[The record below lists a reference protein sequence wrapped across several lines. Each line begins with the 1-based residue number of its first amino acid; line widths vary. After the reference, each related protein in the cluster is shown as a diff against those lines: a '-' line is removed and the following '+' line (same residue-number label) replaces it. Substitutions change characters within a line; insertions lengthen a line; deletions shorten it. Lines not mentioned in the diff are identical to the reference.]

1 MSDDGD
7 TEIRERTAE
16 EKLESLSQRESVSE
30 ETRELA
36 RRLLE
41 KRREGTL

>member
-1 MSDDGD
+1 VNDDSDP
-7 TEIRERTAE
+7 EIRERTAE
-16 EKLESLSQRESVSE
+16 EKLESLSQRETVDE
-30 ETRELA
+30 EVQELA